1 MTTPRSVSCPRIE
14 ARFEGLL
21 IYNSFAYIRFPRER
35 RYGYG
40 AGSRVTK
47 GRRVSSQTTAHQYSG
62 IARPAL
68 RQKQLI
74 WDAFVY
80 GIYCW
85 ADERSADDA

>member
-21 IYNSFAYIRFPRER
+21 ILNSFAYIRFPRER

-47 GRRVSSQTTAHQYSG
+47 GRRVSSRATAHQYSRKLVILG
-62 IARPAL
+62 
-68 RQKQLI
+68 
-74 WDAFVY
+74 
-80 GIYCW
+80 
-85 ADERSADDA
+85 

>member
-35 RYGYG
+35 RYVYG

-47 GRRVSSQTTAHQYSG
+47 GRRVSSQTTAHQYSRKVAHLG
-62 IARPAL
+62 RGFFSCFGS
-68 RQKQLI
+68 Q
-74 WDAFVY
+74 F
-80 GIYCW
+80 G
-85 ADERSADDA
+85 